1 MEKFNYEE
9 NGYNRR
15 EVNQFVQDVI
25 KSTEGIM
32 NAYRDQLAKIEK
44 LERELKTYHQMEDT
58 LKKAIMNAEV
68 TGDNIKRMAREEASM
83 TVTDAKHN
91 ASRIV
96 NEALMKAEKI
106 EQQADLLERNMRIF
120 KRKLKAVIA
129 QQEAVIDEIEKIE
142 LR

>member
-1 MEKFNYEE
+1 MEKFNYEA
-9 NGYNRR
+9 NGYNRQ

-32 NAYRDQLAKIEK
+32 SAYREQLAKIEK
-44 LERELKTYHQMEDT
+44 LERELKTYHQMETT

-96 NEALMKAEKI
+96 NDALMKAEKI